1 MRWISY
7 VCYSIGLFSVITA
20 TTLSIQAIWLEAS
33 EDFIRGIATCGVLIL
48 ACLITLTL
56 NGFISDNK
64 QNEIRQPV
72 YEH

>member
-20 TTLSIQAIWLEAS
+20 TTLSIQAIWLDAS

-56 NGFISDNK
+56 NGYISCNK
-64 QNEIRQPV
+64 ETN
-72 YEH
+72 